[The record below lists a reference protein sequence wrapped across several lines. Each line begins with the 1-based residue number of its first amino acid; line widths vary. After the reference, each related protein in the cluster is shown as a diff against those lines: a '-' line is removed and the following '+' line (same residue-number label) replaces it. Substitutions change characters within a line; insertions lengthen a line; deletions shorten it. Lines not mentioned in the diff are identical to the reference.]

1 MLKVIS
7 MIKCRDL
14 LFIISRNSPKREAVQ
29 SAGQEHPSPQPPPV
43 EEALVEK
50 SRLEKTRLEKSR
62 RPYLPEAP
70 LLDDSDHAF
79 LDEFGALPEDEA
91 ALARFIVEC
100 KRREQEY
107 LKQNQDKLQRL
118 KQLWPGMS
126 QEALE
131 EMLLALE
138 FMP

>member
-1 MLKVIS
+1 MLKV
-7 MIKCRDL
+7 IKCRDL
-14 LFIISRNSPKREAVQ
+14 LFIISREEAPPQ
-29 SAGQEHPSPQPPPV
+29 MGAKEPSTPQPV
-43 EEALVEK
+43 AQV
-50 SRLEKTRLEKSR
+50 R

>member
-1 MLKVIS
+1 MLKV
-7 MIKCRDL
+7 IKCRDL
-14 LFIISRNSPKREAVQ
+14 LFIISRKEGAQP
-29 SAGQEHPSPQPPPV
+29 QEHPSPQPPPV
-43 EEALVEK
+43 
-50 SRLEKTRLEKSR
+50 EKSR

>member
-1 MLKVIS
+1 MLKVI
-7 MIKCRDL
+7 KCSDL
-14 LFIISRNSPKREAVQ
+14 LFIISRNSPKRGSADLG
-29 SAGQEHPSPQPPPV
+29 AGQEHPSPQPPPV
-43 EEALVEK
+43 EKSPAEK
-50 SRLEKTRLEKSR
+50 SPAEKTRLEKSR

>member
-1 MLKVIS
+1 MLKVI
-7 MIKCRDL
+7 KCRDM
-14 LFIISRNSPKREAVQ
+14 LFIISRNSPKRG

-43 EEALVEK
+43 EKALVEK
-50 SRLEKTRLEKSR
+50 SPAEKTRLEKSR

>member
-1 MLKVIS
+1 MLKV
-7 MIKCRDL
+7 IKCRDL
-14 LFIISRNSPKREAVQ
+14 LFIITRKEPTRAQ
-29 SAGQEHPSPQPPPV
+29 GAPPSLSPPV
-43 EEALVEK
+43 EPC
-50 SRLEKTRLEKSR
+50 R

-107 LKQNQDKLQRL
+107 LKENQDKLQKL
-118 KQLWPGMS
+118 KKMYSGMS
-126 QEALE
+126 QRDLE
-131 EMLLALE
+131 ELLLA
-138 FMP
+138 FMDEPQISATDLS

>member
-1 MLKVIS
+1 MLKVI
-7 MIKCRDL
+7 KCSDL
-14 LFIISRNSPKREAVQ
+14 LFIISRNSPKRGSADLG
-29 SAGQEHPSPQPPPV
+29 AGQEHPSPQPPPV
-43 EEALVEK
+43 EKSPAEK
-50 SRLEKTRLEKSR
+50 SPAEKSPAEKSR

-91 ALARFIVEC
+91 ALARFIVGC